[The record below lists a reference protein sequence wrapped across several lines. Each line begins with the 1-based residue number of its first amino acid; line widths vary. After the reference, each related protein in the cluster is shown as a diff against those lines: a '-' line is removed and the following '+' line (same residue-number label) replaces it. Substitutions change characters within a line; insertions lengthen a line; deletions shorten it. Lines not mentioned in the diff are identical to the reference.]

1 MPSAPLPPHAE
12 PRGAHPLGGLTPGAA
27 AGPAFGGFRP
37 FQLDDLLAWALNT
50 ARQRQWD
57 PGLVQ
62 CTVLDCWLERAEAIR
77 QWQRRL
83 REEPADRL
91 LVAGIGSQHDWQQ
104 RCGRCCGP
112 EEGPKPS
119 AGGLG
124 RPLTLR
130 LPVPTGPRADPP
142 PAAR

>member
-1 MPSAPLPPHAE
+1 MTYLLQFCGFSDPLQLFYLEQSALGTAASPAPIPEGPIPS
-12 PRGAHPLGGLTPGAA
+12 GGLTPGAA

-37 FQLDDLLAWALNT
+37 FQLDDLLAWALDT
-50 ARQRQWD
+50 ARLRQWD

-104 RCGRCCGP
+104 RC
-112 EEGPKPS
+112 E
-119 AGGLG
+119 AM
-124 RPLTLR
+124 LR
-130 LPVPTGPRADPP
+130 A
-142 PAAR
+142 